1 MGTTLMDT
9 TIMEPAGTATQLDT
23 VEILSISRSL
33 PDEVVRRANPG
44 PGNAVWMRLLETST
58 REVFETMMGEPAAPA
73 VFGDQELPPTA
84 DFTALVGLSG
94 ALEGSLRVRCQAVAA
109 YLMGSRL
116 TGMPLEPQDELVVDA
131 LGEIAN
137 MVAGNFK
144 SKIPGLADA
153 CHLSV
158 PTVFQGQEFTMDSMA
173 RGEILE
179 SCFLFH
185 GSPFWVSLDLWPEAA

>member
-1 MGTTLMDT
+1 MGSSTVTVRVDT
-9 TIMEPAGTATQLDT
+9 GEM
-23 VEILSISRSL
+23 LSAASASPR
-33 PDEVVRRANPG
+33 EEVRRAIPG
-44 PGNAVWMRLLETST
+44 PANAVWLRLLEAST
-58 REVFETMMGEPAAPA
+58 REVFQTMLGEPAAPT
-73 VFGDQELPPTA
+73 VYDHEEFPPTA

-116 TGMPLEPQDELVVDA
+116 VGMPLDPQDELIVDA

-144 SKIPGLADA
+144 AKIPGLADA
-153 CHLSV
+153 CRLSV
-158 PTVFQGQEFTMDSMA
+158 PTVFQGQEFTMASMA
-173 RGEILE
+173 RGEVLE
-179 SCFLFH
+179 ACFLFH

>member
-1 MGTTLMDT
+1 MG
-9 TIMEPAGTATQLDT
+9 MERMGSLTVTANLDT
-23 VEILSISRSL
+23 VEVLNTSRTA
-33 PDEVVRRANPG
+33 PVGVVRRAIPG
-44 PGNAVWMRLLETST
+44 PANAVWMRLLETST

-73 VFGDQELPPTA
+73 DYDDEEYPPA
-84 DFTALVGLSG
+84 PDFTALVGLSG
-94 ALEGSLRVRCQAVAA
+94 ALEGSLRVRCQSVAA

-116 TGMPLEPQDELVVDA
+116 VGMPLDPQDALVVDA

-153 CHLSV
+153 CRLSV
-158 PTVFQGQEFTMDSMA
+158 PTVFQGQEFTMASMA
-173 RGEILE
+173 RGEVLE

>member
-1 MGTTLMDT
+1 MENSLGAKANWDAAPASSGSQTLSADAAVRPATPEPGTSAWL
-9 TIMEPAGTATQLDT
+9 
-23 VEILSISRSL
+23 
-33 PDEVVRRANPG
+33 
-44 PGNAVWMRLLETST
+44 RLLETAT
-58 REVFETMMGEPAAPA
+58 REVFETMLGEPASPA
-73 VFGDQELPPTA
+73 VCNIDELPSA
-84 DFTALVGLSG
+84 RDFTALVALSG
-94 ALEGSLRVRCQAVAA
+94 ALEGSLRVRCPAVSAC
-109 YLMGSRL
+109 LMGSRMVG
-116 TGMPLEPQDELVVDA
+116 TPLDLQDELVVDA

-153 CHLSV
+153 CRVSV
-158 PTVFQGQEFTMDSMA
+158 PTVFRGQEFTVESMA

>member
-1 MGTTLMDT
+1 MATTSLALT
-9 TIMEPAGTATQLDT
+9 PNQETPGEWTPEQTI
-23 VEILSISRSL
+23 
-33 PDEVVRRANPG
+33 RRALPS
-44 PGNAVWMRLLETST
+44 NAVWMRLLEAAT
-58 REVFETMMGEPAAPA
+58 REVFLTMLGEAAAPA
-73 VFGDQELPPTA
+73 VYGDDDQTPTP

-94 ALEGSLRVRCQAVAA
+94 GLDGCLRVRCQAPAA

-116 TGMPLEPQDELVVDA
+116 VGMPLDPQDSLVVDA

-137 MVAGNFK
+137 MLAGNFK

-153 CHLSV
+153 CRLSV
-158 PTVFQGQEFTMDSMA
+158 PTVFQGQEFTMESMA
-173 RGEILE
+173 RGEVLE